1 MSKNDITGD
10 EIKTKSANEQYREN
24 WDRIFGKK
32 KTAEEALQEM
42 TDFAQKHNLYNTS
55 IEDNPLIKK

>member
-32 KTAEEALQEM
+32 KTEDAMQEL
-42 TDFAQKHNLYNTS
+42 TDFAQSHNLYNTS